1 MESDWYFEYPK
12 KKLLNVYFSHG
23 QGLFSLLMQLSFHLA
38 DFSKTQPWFQ
48 KAIDFAFL
56 LA

>member
-56 LA
+56 LK